1 MDETAAWLSAFED
14 RARRNLGRVMF
25 IARWIMAPLYL
36 GLLAGLLLLVAKFIQ
51 VLVQAVPRLL
61 SQTSNETIYAVLTL
75 VDLSLVAN
83 LVVIVIFAGWE
94 NFVGSLLEGAA
105 SERPAWLGGLDFSA
119 VKLKLIGS
127 IATIAAILI
136 LETFVHIDETRR
148 DDAVLQLVILLAIGV
163 TGVMMAVMDRI
174 SGKHGGK

>member
-1 MDETAAWLSAFED
+1 
-14 RARRNLGRVMF
+14 
-25 IARWIMAPLYL
+25 
-36 GLLAGLLLLVAKFIQ
+36 
-51 VLVQAVPRLL
+51 
-61 SQTSNETIYAVLTL
+61 
-75 VDLSLVAN
+75 VAN

>member
-1 MDETAAWLSAFED
+1 MDEPAAWLSAFED
-14 RARRNLGRVMF
+14 RTRRNLGRVMF

-94 NFVGSLLEGAA
+94 NFVGRLLEGAA

-136 LETFVHIDETRR
+136 LETFVHIDETSMQ
-148 DDAVLQLVILLAIGV
+148 DAVLQLVILLAIAA

-174 SGKHGGK
+174 GGKHGGK

>member
-1 MDETAAWLSAFED
+1 
-14 RARRNLGRVMF
+14 
-25 IARWIMAPLYL
+25 MAPLYF

-51 VLVQAVPRLL
+51 VLVQAVPQLL

-94 NFVGSLLEGAA
+94 NFVGRLLEGAA
-105 SERPAWLGGLDFSA
+105 SERPAWLGGLDLSS
-119 VKLKLIGS
+119 VKLKLIAS

-148 DDAVLQLVILLAIGV
+148 DNAVLQLFILLAIGA

-174 SGKHGGK
+174 GGNHGGK

>member
-1 MDETAAWLSAFED
+1 
-14 RARRNLGRVMF
+14 
-25 IARWIMAPLYL
+25 
-36 GLLAGLLLLVAKFIQ
+36 
-51 VLVQAVPRLL
+51 
-61 SQTSNETIYAVLTL
+61 

-94 NFVGSLLEGAA
+94 NFVGRLLEGAA
-105 SERPAWLGGLDFSA
+105 SERPAWLGGLDLSS
-119 VKLKLIGS
+119 VKLKLIAS

-148 DDAVLQLVILLAIGV
+148 DNAVLQLFILLAIGA

-174 SGKHGGK
+174 GGNHGGK